1 VMGYKHGDKR
11 LDQIGREL
19 SVQYVL
25 EGSFRRAAD
34 HLRITAQLIRVK
46 DQTHVWAAD
55 YDRQPADIVSVQD
68 DVAMAVAQEIQLRL
82 TPQQRANLSSPRVVN
97 PEAYEAYLK
106 GRYFWNK
113 RTEDGF
119 KKALDYFETA
129 IAKDPLYAQAY
140 AGLADTYVLLGGY
153 GFEAA
158 NDAMPKAKAA
168 ALHAIQIDDTL
179 AEPYTS
185 LGLIYESE
193 WNWVESEKNFKR
205 AIDLNPNYSVAHH
218 FYGDGYLSAVCR
230 TDEAISELRKAQE
243 LDPLSL
249 VIATDLAKRLCY
261 AGRFDEGM
269 KRFQDVLNVDPNYPQ
284 AHLYLSEAYTLQGRY
299 ADAIAELKK
308 ADLPGNPNFLWLL
321 GRIYALEG
329 RRREALEIVAQL
341 ENRSKQTYVDPGYIA
356 YIYAALGEKEL
367 TLTYLQKAYEQHSV
381 FMPGL
386 KCERSYDPF
395 RSDPRFVELVRKVG
409 IP

>member
-1 VMGYKHGDKR
+1 
-11 LDQIGREL
+11 
-19 SVQYVL
+19 
-25 EGSFRRAAD
+25 
-34 HLRITAQLIRVK
+34 
-46 DQTHVWAAD
+46 
-55 YDRQPADIVSVQD
+55 
-68 DVAMAVAQEIQLRL
+68 VAEEIQLRL
-82 TPQQRANLSSPRVVN
+82 TPQQHANLSSPRVVD

-106 GRYFWNK
+106 GRFFWNK
-113 RTEDGF
+113 RTEEGF
-119 KKALDYFETA
+119 RRAIEFFEAA
-129 IAKDPLYAQAY
+129 IAKDPNYAQAY
-140 AGLADTYVLLGGY
+140 AGLADTYVLLAGY
-153 GFEAA
+153 GFEPE

-168 ALHAIQIDDTL
+168 ALHSIQIDDTL
-179 AEPYTS
+179 AEPYVS
-185 LGLIYESE
+185 LGMIYGQYE
-193 WNWVESEKNFKR
+193 WNWAESEKNLKR
-205 AIDLNPNYSVAHH
+205 AIALNPNYSVAHH

-230 TDEAISELRKAQE
+230 TDEAIAELRKAQE

-284 AHLYLSEAYTLQGRY
+284 AHLYLSEAYTLQGKY

-321 GRIYALEG
+321 GCIYALAG

-356 YIYAALGEKEL
+356 YIYAALGEKDLAL
-367 TLTYLQKAYEQHSV
+367 TNLQKAYEQHSV

-386 KCERSYDPF
+386 KCDRSYDLF